1 MRRCISADSIIKLNK
16 LPKNQNEQ
24 KILPI
29 LIKSARSREF
39 NKYKTCV
46 LISGTLLMSYYTIS
60 NDYSFEILGVMFT
73 SGYFS
78 INLCFSYINNYLT
91 QMDIW
96 REEEAQYED
105 KRDPPKWNWKI
116 INYTNHLSIIF
127 NLLACLTELNDNY
140 YYLANGFQFVSF
152 CLRLHNDYK
161 STKNLIICFMDFS
174 SMMLFAFNRY
184 SGNNILLIS
193 SGTYLTIVSELIDI

>member
-1 MRRCISADSIIKLNK
+1 MRRCISADSLIKVV

-96 REEEAQYED
+96 REEEAQYEY

-127 NLLACLTELNDNY
+127 NLLACLTELNDSY
-140 YYLANGFQFVSF
+140 YYLATVFQFVSF
-152 CLRLHNDYK
+152 CLRIHNDYK
-161 STKNLIICFMDFS
+161 STKNLIISFMDFTS
-174 SMMLFAFNRY
+174 IILFAFNRY

-193 SGTYLTIVSELIDI
+193 SGTYLTIISELISL